1 MVVPELLLSYFSG
14 KGYSMQQVQQHLE
27 EMTVHVNQLVVENFR
42 ILHQTPSDYYDV
54 LHQAIVDAL
63 RDRTAKPTKIIQWS
77 HDDKMYTGWMGRLQA
92 GRVIPC
98 KYEDVFP
105 AGVSEATVQ
114 RWHAA
119 NNTIKAFL
127 DDLMQCGFLSQSQ
140 IDALHRKSDEAVQNE
155 LNERYARTPTTIFV
169 QRNPNQFSP
178 LLAGDYLVA
187 AWHASVQQRTLLSFA
202 VMRSEQ
208 GAFTI
213 ERDLCVKGN
222 VTPRHVVCHNGEL
235 YYSHRKGI
243 DAVNMNTYESQRI
256 LSLDSQHTTG
266 VTSFVVDGSSILF
279 TASGKG
285 IGRYNLATQKID
297 WVYETTEHV
306 DALQQYGSQYIA
318 LCGDGIVKQTAAGW
332 EKSSLTKTP
341 LEALVAGEKLFA
353 LGRTDTGIVIIDGL
367 SSCTVTHDSL
377 QGDAGDL
384 RDAIKYRQRLKAGV
398 QDSKIVA
405 VTYDGQ
411 GVVYD
416 SATQEA
422 QLVST
427 GLRRVVGVQ
436 SHSRGFLISGLD
448 KETGYLG
455 SRNLRLPYCTVDKV
469 SGLGT
474 VPNIVSYIGEIHIR

>member
-1 MVVPELLLSYFSG
+1 
-14 KGYSMQQVQQHLE
+14 
-27 EMTVHVNQLVVENFR
+27 
-42 ILHQTPSDYYDV
+42 
-54 LHQAIVDAL
+54 
-63 RDRTAKPTKIIQWS
+63 
-77 HDDKMYTGWMGRLQA
+77 
-92 GRVIPC
+92 
-98 KYEDVFP
+98 
-105 AGVSEATVQ
+105 
-114 RWHAA
+114 
-119 NNTIKAFL
+119 
-127 DDLMQCGFLSQSQ
+127 
-140 IDALHRKSDEAVQNE
+140 
-155 LNERYARTPTTIFV
+155 
-169 QRNPNQFSP
+169 
-178 LLAGDYLVA
+178 
-187 AWHASVQQRTLLSFA
+187 
-202 VMRSEQ
+202 
-208 GAFTI
+208 
-213 ERDLCVKGN
+213 
-222 VTPRHVVCHNGEL
+222 
-235 YYSHRKGI
+235 
-243 DAVNMNTYESQRI
+243 
-256 LSLDSQHTTG
+256 
-266 VTSFVVDGSSILF
+266 
-279 TASGKG
+279 
-285 IGRYNLATQKID
+285 
-297 WVYETTEHV
+297 VYETTEHV